1 MKQYYV
7 VKSEAEEF
15 MQRLKRSLISAVE
28 CDGIKIVTMEFDMF
42 PINWRT
48 SVMTVRMMF
57 TNRGNDMFVR
67 GSVAI
72 PEDSQTAVFQISSVN
87 PGWLSH
93 PDNFRVE
100 LSGTPASIRK
110 AILTHLREFCS
121 EHFKTA
127 DKLTTRAARDARPTY
142 PIPTKDT
149 MSVVTLKRNTE
160 FGAVTVVVKP
170 LKTVEYDG
178 ATYCVIDRTIG
189 TDINAQMGCY
199 GWAIPWDHNNDSP
212 AFKHAAGTVV
222 MAIEIPTP

>member
-15 MQRLKRSLISAVE
+15 MQHLAQSLLTAVE
-28 CDGIKIVTMEFDMF
+28 CDGIMMVSMKFDMF

-48 SVMTVRMMF
+48 KVMAVSMTF
-57 TNRGNDMFVR
+57 TNRRNDMYAG
-67 GSVAI
+67 GSVVI

-87 PGWLSH
+87 PGWLTH

-100 LSGTPASIRK
+100 LSGTPASVRK

-121 EHFKTA
+121 QHFKTA

-142 PIPTKDT
+142 PTPTEDKI
-149 MSVVTLKRNTE
+149 SVVTIKRNTE
-160 FGAVTVVVKP
+160 FGAVTAVVKP
-170 LKTVEYDG
+170 LKTVEHDG

-189 TDINAQMGCY
+189 TDINAQMGCH
-199 GWAIPWDHNNDSP
+199 GWAIPWDHNDQP
-212 AFKHAAGTVV
+212 AFKHAAGTVA
-222 MAIEIPTP
+222 MAIKIPTP